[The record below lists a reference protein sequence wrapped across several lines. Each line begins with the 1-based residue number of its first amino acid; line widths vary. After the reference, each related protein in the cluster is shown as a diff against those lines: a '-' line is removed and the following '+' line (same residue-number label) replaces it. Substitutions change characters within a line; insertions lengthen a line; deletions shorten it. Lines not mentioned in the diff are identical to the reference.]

1 MPNSQIEI
9 EAGEESVQT
18 IRPPGTLQRFEGV
31 AFAPTG
37 NVIAVATSDTNTV
50 FLYRQDASGRFEE
63 MPFSSLEGKRAKLNY
78 PHDVCFAR
86 YGNSEVLAVAQRGG
100 AIAIYEKPV
109 SCDAFQPDPAFEIY
123 GPRTKLDYSDGVA
136 FVPPDNNYLAACNL
150 TLGTISFYRLLASAP
165 IRFEVEPVFEL
176 RHKSLCNPDG
186 LAFSHCGRWLA
197 VANHGNHSVSIFSR
211 TNGMWGDDKTKYG
224 PRPITIIKDPAL
236 RHPHSL
242 AFTPEGNHLVVTNAG
257 ANYFS
262 LYSPKRFFL
271 RTQWTQSPVIQK
283 TFGPENI
290 FREVH
295 ARNKME
301 GGPKGVAVHKNSLA
315 MCSPEHGLKIY
326 TFREQNFG

>member
-1 MPNSQIEI
+1 MPICQIEI
-9 EAGEESVQT
+9 DASEESVQT
-18 IRPPGTLQRFEGV
+18 IRPPGKLQRFEGV
-31 AFAPTG
+31 AFAPMG

-63 MPFSSLEGKRAKLNY
+63 MPYSSLEGQRAKLNY

-86 YGNSEVLAVAQRGG
+86 YGDSEVLAVAQRGG

-109 SCDAFQPDPAFEIY
+109 TCDSFTPDPAFEIY
-123 GPRTKLDYSDGVA
+123 GPKTKLDYSDGVS
-136 FVPPDNNYLAACNL
+136 FVPPDSACLAACNL
-150 TLGTISFYRLLASAP
+150 TRGTISFYRLLEAAP

-176 RHKSLCNPDG
+176 KHESLCNPDG
-186 LAFSHCGRWLA
+186 LAFSRCGQWLA
-197 VANHGNHSVSIFSR
+197 IANHGNHSVSIFSR
-211 TNGMWGDDKTKYG
+211 TERMWRDGKMKYG

-262 LYSPKRFFL
+262 IYSPRKFFL
-271 RTQWTQSPVIQK
+271 RTQWSQSSVTQK
-283 TFGPENI
+283 TFGPESI

-295 ARNKME
+295 AHNKME
-301 GGPKGVAVHKNSLA
+301 GGPKGVAVYKNSLA

-326 TFREQNFG
+326 TFQERHFG